1 MGWASGMTAGSA
13 MASRAID
20 AYNNSAD
27 RIKRDKQEADIQ
39 AELAKLEGTK
49 APMNAPRAEFGAQGG
64 AGLPGFSFGAP
75 QGGEITSAP
84 TDRAQGLA
92 LSQGAPL
99 SSAPGVATTQ
109 GFQVAPME
117 LAPQGPTDSERER
130 IYGNVARIKG
140 DIAGMRQADQNG
152 RTFKFKETFS
162 SYVKDYDPNDE
173 EKVGVGIRHMN
184 TNDGIVTVG
193 EPDKKGYRDMS
204 YVDSDGKGKFAKLS
218 PSEQAQVYAAAQ
230 MMGDYPEESIAKIRD
245 VNKELGDALARRNSS
260 VTGVTGANNTVNNLR
275 NDDTRADKT
284 LASQEQYRKDQN
296 ALGWA
301 RIQQDGAHQA
311 AVRGGIRAQGRQYQ
325 VEDGNGRRGLFT
337 PTRFDKDG
345 LALLPDGYRY
355 VTEDGQG
362 GRGGADAGLKVNSD
376 GSVIQN
382 GVLYV
387 PGADG
392 TYKPAKGL
400 GPSALD
406 KALGA
411 LKAGGGVPAPERGMP
426 FIGEPS
432 PGFRFAS
439 QQEMRSQPAVN
450 PDNLERVSKRGMFG
464 GVNYEYLD
472 RATGKSYSVDEYN
485 QMLSN

>member
-1 MGWASGMTAGSA
+1 MGFASGMSAGSA
-13 MASRAID
+13 AAQRAVDAFTNSRDRFKRAEQD
-20 AYNNSAD
+20 AA
-27 RIKRDKQEADIQ
+27 IQ

-84 TDRAQGLA
+84 TGRAQGLA

-99 SSAPGVATTQ
+99 SSAPGVAPTQ

-140 DIAGMRQADQNG
+140 DIAGMRQADQNS

-260 VTGVTGANNTVNNLR
+260 VTGVTGTNNTVNNLR

-301 RIQQDGAHQA
+301 RLQQDGAHQA
-311 AVRGGIRAQGRQYQ
+311 AVRAAASDRRSSDLREFVDGKGNTVLIDAGAVPRKADGSLALPAGLLPKTVRPQLSQAERYKLAVDYATNNSIPLGEALLQ
-325 VEDGNGRRGLFT
+325 VESLYATQSGGAPGAGDGNPLVIPGLQAENKARQQPAPVRAPVQLPPAMTLRQAQEAANRTNPPRDLRGLVLEQQGSGSY
-337 PTRFDKDG
+337 PG
-345 LALLPDGYRY
+345 L
-355 VTEDGQG
+355 
-362 GRGGADAGLKVNSD
+362 
-376 GSVIQN
+376 
-382 GVLYV
+382 
-387 PGADG
+387 
-392 TYKPAKGL
+392 
-400 GPSALD
+400 
-406 KALGA
+406 
-411 LKAGGGVPAPERGMP
+411 
-426 FIGEPS
+426 
-432 PGFRFAS
+432 
-439 QQEMRSQPAVN
+439 
-450 PDNLERVSKRGMFG
+450 
-464 GVNYEYLD
+464 EYLT
-472 RATGKSYSVDEYN
+472 R
-485 QMLSN
+485 

>member
-1 MGWASGMTAGSA
+1 MGWASGMMAGSA

-27 RIKRDKQEADIQ
+27 RIKRDKQDADIQ

-49 APMNAPRAEFGAQGG
+49 VPMNAPRAEFGAQGG

-84 TDRAQGLA
+84 TGRAQGLA

-99 SSAPGVATTQ
+99 SSAPSVAPTQ

-140 DIAGMRQADQNG
+140 DINGMRQADQN
-152 RTFKFKETFS
+152 RRAFKFKETFS

-275 NDDTRADKT
+275 NDDTRGDDT
-284 LASQEQYRKDQN
+284 LAETKRSNSATEAYRNRQL
-296 ALGWA
+296 A
-301 RIQQDGAHQA
+301 QQA
-311 AVRGGIRAQGRQYQ
+311 AYQAKALDAQRDRRSGDLREFVDGKGNTVLIDAGAVPRKEDGSLALPAGLLPKTVRPQLSQAERYKLAVDYATNNSIPLGEALLQVESLYATQSGGAPGAGDGNPLVIPGLQAENKARQQPAPVRAPVQLPPAMTLRQAQEAANRTNPPRDLRGLVLDQQRGGSYP
-325 VEDGNGRRGLFT
+325 GL
-337 PTRFDKDG
+337 
-345 LALLPDGYRY
+345 
-355 VTEDGQG
+355 
-362 GRGGADAGLKVNSD
+362 
-376 GSVIQN
+376 
-382 GVLYV
+382 
-387 PGADG
+387 
-392 TYKPAKGL
+392 
-400 GPSALD
+400 
-406 KALGA
+406 
-411 LKAGGGVPAPERGMP
+411 
-426 FIGEPS
+426 
-432 PGFRFAS
+432 
-439 QQEMRSQPAVN
+439 
-450 PDNLERVSKRGMFG
+450 
-464 GVNYEYLD
+464 EYLT
-472 RATGKSYSVDEYN
+472 R
-485 QMLSN
+485 

>member
-1 MGWASGMTAGSA
+1 MGWASGMMAGSA

-27 RIKRDKQEADIQ
+27 RIKRDEQDAAIQ

-64 AGLPGFSFGAP
+64 AGLRGFSFGAP
-75 QGGEITSAP
+75 QDGEITSAP
-84 TDRAQGLA
+84 TGRAQGLA

-99 SSAPGVATTQ
+99 SSAPGVAPTQ

-140 DIAGMRQADQNG
+140 DINGMRQADQN
-152 RTFKFKETFS
+152 RRAFKFKETFS

-184 TNDGIVTVG
+184 TTDGIVTVG

-260 VTGVTGANNTVNNLR
+260 VTGVASANNTVNNLR
-275 NDDTRADKT
+275 NDDTRADDT
-284 LASQEQYRKDQN
+284 MAETRRSNAATEAYRKEQGR
-296 ALGWA
+296 LGWA
-301 RIQQDGAHQA
+301 KLQQDKEHQA
-311 AVRGGIRAQGRQYQ
+311 AVRTAASDRRSGDLREFVDGKGNTVLIDAGAVPRKEDGSLALPAGLLPKTVRPQLSQAERYKLAVDYATNNSIPLGEALLQ
-325 VEDGNGRRGLFT
+325 VESLYATQSGGAPGAGDGNPLVIPGLQAENKARQQPAPVRAPVQLPPAMTLRQAQEAANRTNPPRDLRGLVLEQQGSGSY
-337 PTRFDKDG
+337 PG
-345 LALLPDGYRY
+345 L
-355 VTEDGQG
+355 
-362 GRGGADAGLKVNSD
+362 
-376 GSVIQN
+376 
-382 GVLYV
+382 
-387 PGADG
+387 
-392 TYKPAKGL
+392 
-400 GPSALD
+400 
-406 KALGA
+406 
-411 LKAGGGVPAPERGMP
+411 
-426 FIGEPS
+426 
-432 PGFRFAS
+432 
-439 QQEMRSQPAVN
+439 
-450 PDNLERVSKRGMFG
+450 
-464 GVNYEYLD
+464 EYLT
-472 RATGKSYSVDEYN
+472 R
-485 QMLSN
+485 